1 MLNRRHIRLKIVQYL
16 YALQASNFEDTK
28 QQNNNLFKSL
38 ESVFNLF
45 IFQISFLLEIQ
56 KISKDKF
63 EKSKKSLFGNV
74 SLKYSSDKL
83 SKNKFLQKIS
93 NQKKFKEILNE
104 KEFINWDVDYKFAN
118 SVYNDLIDSKI
129 YSDYIVEKNFS
140 IETDKNF
147 VKNIYKNII
156 LKNTSFYSLI
166 QQKNIF
172 WTDDFAL
179 VNTLILKLIN
189 SFSEKKFNKILDA
202 KYYSSSDDEKFA
214 SKLSELSLQ
223 KFESNNLIIKELT
236 PNWDLD
242 RINKLDLV
250 IINLGISEI
259 LNFKEI
265 PKKVSINEYIEISKD
280 YSSEKSSLF
289 INGILDKIKK

>member
-1 MLNRRHIRLKIVQYL
+1 MKNPRKVYL
-16 YALQASNFEDTK
+16 ETYR
-28 QQNNNLFKSL
+28 QNILMTGF
-38 ESVFNLF
+38 
-45 IFQISFLLEIQ
+45 Q
-56 KISKDKF
+56 KITF
-63 EKSKKSLFGNV
+63 FKKYQI
-74 SLKYSSDKL
+74 K
-83 SKNKFLQKIS
+83 KNLRKFLIK
-93 NQKKFKEILNE
+93 

-129 YSDYIVEKNFS
+129 YSDYIIEKNIS

-147 VKNIYKNII
+147 VKKIYKNII

-189 SFSEKKFNKILDA
+189 SFSEKKFNKVLNA

-214 SKLSELSLQ
+214 NKLSAISLQ
-223 KFESNNLIIKELT
+223 KFESNNLLIKELT

-280 YSSEKSSLF
+280 YSSEKSSSF
-289 INGILDKIKK
+289 INGILDKIKKKN